1 MAKTRPDAKAS
12 AGKKKKVLKKGPPS
26 SQIAKRSQILHR
38 KGPFSSQPAQVDYVA
53 TEDHLLTLPNTV
65 SFILDF
71 FCYSQ
76 IDNKD
81 LHLKLVECILLK
93 LFNILIYYSLFVIL
107 SSVKC

>member
-53 TEDHLLTLPNTV
+53 TEDHLLTLPNTH
-65 SFILDF
+65 SADLLAQQ
-71 FCYSQ
+71 FC
-76 IDNKD
+76 
-81 LHLKLVECILLK
+81 
-93 LFNILIYYSLFVIL
+93 SLMVREGY
-107 SSVKC
+107 VKEVPGSNLNQTV